1 MAGLGESSKKKK
13 KKKET
18 ELVSRKSSFFPDR
31 IAGILLSLFY
41 FQSLS
46 HTHKYIHTHTHS
58 LSSISLFIL
67 LFCLSFYWMVDGC
80 CSGSLFYFIYLFIF
94 LLCWV

>member
-1 MAGLGESSKKKK
+1 MAGLGESSQKKKKK

-46 HTHKYIHTHTHS
+46 HTHKYIHTHT
-58 LSSISLFIL
+58 LSLFHKFIH
-67 LFCLSFYWMVDGC
+67 FTVLSV
-80 CSGSLFYFIYLFIF
+80 F
-94 LLCWV
+94 LLDG